1 MVTFLSNLYHT
12 GLDCLS
18 FPKLNKKSLAK
29 VLLIIL
35 FLILLWVFRTELRD
49 IAAVIADREA
59 LVAYLE
65 PYGTLGIAILFIL
78 LFLQVFI
85 ATIPGQAIIVTGGYL
100 YGFWAGTLI
109 SYVSTVAASHLCYEL
124 ARRYG
129 RPLVKKLAPAHIVDK
144 WTGRAERQGI
154 PFFIFSFTTP
164 IFPADVM
171 NFVAGLSGLSPRKF
185 MIANCIGRIPTAIV
199 FTLIGSHGL
208 GLPIELM
215 VAAAIIFTFAALGFW
230 GYVGPKLEQRYLE
243 QHE

>member
-1 MVTFLSNLYHT
+1 MVAFLSNLHRSASNY
-12 GLDCLS
+12 LS
-18 FPKLNKKSLAK
+18 VPKLNKKSLAK
-29 VLLIIL
+29 ILLVVIP
-35 FLILLWVFRTELRD
+35 LILLWVFRTELRD

-65 PYGTLGIAILFIL
+65 PYGTLGIAILFFL

-109 SYVSTVAASHLCYEL
+109 SYVSTVTASHLCYEL

-129 RPLVKKLAPAHIVDK
+129 RPLVKKLAPAHVVDK
-144 WTGRAERQGI
+144 WTVRAERQGI

-215 VAAAIIFTFAALGFW
+215 AAAAIIFTFIALGFW
-230 GYVGPKLEQRYLE
+230 GYVGPKLEAKYLE
-243 QHE
+243 KNG